1 MSGLTMEFIAD
12 GIKVSYDGTNGS
24 TVQKIIDPESLVDAL
39 SKQVKFETG
48 LLPKG
53 TKYFKHMENRDIIV
67 IEYPAHLRQIQ
78 FGHDHTLFT
87 LPIPTTVHFFTLY
100 LQGNHYQFGGSKC
113 FCLVQPLISPATDL
127 YTFPYGNVGNSG
139 GDVCWGSIRLPDIK
153 ELPGVL
159 AYVDTFFS
167 SVFNGDLGD
176 NTFHPFHYT
185 AEDGTNVNVNHAARL
200 MAYLNGKTEFPMDKL
215 IHTSDF
221 KTTISRYSG
230 R

>member
-1 MSGLTMEFIAD
+1 MSGVVMEFIAD
-12 GIKVSYDGTNGS
+12 GIKVSYDGANGS
-24 TVQKIIDPESLVDAL
+24 TIQKIIDPESLVDAL

-53 TKYFKHMENRDIIV
+53 TKYFKHMENRDLIA
-67 IEYPAHLRQIQ
+67 IEYPAHIRQIQ
-78 FGHDHTLFT
+78 FRGGQSFT
-87 LPIPTTVHFFTLY
+87 LPIPTTVHFISLIM
-100 LQGNHYQFGGSKC
+100 QGNHYSFGGSKC

-176 NTFHPFHYT
+176 HTFHPFHYT
-185 AEDGTNVNVNHAARL
+185 AENGVEVDVNHAARL
-200 MAYLNGKTEFPMDKL
+200 MAYLNGKTEFPVDKL
-215 IHTSDF
+215 IRASDF
-221 KTTISRYSG
+221 KSVISRYG